1 MSDTAYCYH
10 CGRDHPR
17 QEMRLITTGGGRRWR
32 CRKSILATRRSVAE
46 RDAYGRQVT
55 ANNSALQSQRAQLLA
70 REARGG

>member
-10 CGRDHPR
+10 CSRHHPK
-17 QEMRLITTGGGRRWR
+17 QEMRLIQTRAGRRWR

-55 ANNSALQSQRAQLLA
+55 ADNSALQSMRSQVVA
-70 REARGG
+70 RELRGH